1 MGKSRKKKRRERDL
15 EERPSRFSAGS
26 SSRTFPS
33 SEIESAPKGLE
44 TGIKEPEASDGK
56 RRVRYIRREERKGV
70 AGLDSG
76 PTRRGPERE
85 REGHGYL

>member
-1 MGKSRKKKRRERDL
+1 M

-56 RRVRYIRREERKGV
+56 RRVRYIGREGV